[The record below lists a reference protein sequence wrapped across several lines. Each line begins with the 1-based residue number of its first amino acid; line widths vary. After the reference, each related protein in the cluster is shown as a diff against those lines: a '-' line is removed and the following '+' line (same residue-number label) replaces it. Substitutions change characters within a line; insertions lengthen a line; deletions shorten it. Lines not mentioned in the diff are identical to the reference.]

1 MTENNDKYAFLK
13 KCQFS
18 NKISEEI
25 KKNIKFIHIFNY
37 NNFLND
43 KNVILVTNDD
53 EVFCFGSNTYGVLG
67 FGHQK
72 EIKELSI
79 NEYLSN
85 KQIIDFKNSLFHT
98 IARTIDGKLY
108 CFGCNEWGL
117 LGIGI
122 EDKEIYSPQLNE
134 YLLNE
139 NIIDICCG
147 SSHTLALTSNNG
159 VYAWGWNY
167 FGQIG
172 IKSNRDVF
180 KPIRVNEFNGEKVK
194 AISCGLWHS
203 MALTESGRVFS
214 WGNNAWGQLGI
225 ENSEEE
231 HISEFS
237 NSPKLIKLD
246 ENIVIE
252 KISCGS
258 EHSLLLSRESDIY
271 GSGRNEFRQL
281 GTNTEKEIQLK
292 PIKLIHSQKFI
303 EISSHC
309 THFFSAALSKNNL
322 YYVWGNC
329 GENETIN
336 EPKETEFQS
345 FQELFAH
352 YFEIA
357 PKFDLIMT
365 GKYTKYWSEISKFGS
380 GSFGTV
386 FKVKHISSDETFA
399 IKKISLKEKKEVKE
413 YIDKE
418 FNTSLIILNHENEFL
433 VKYHE
438 VWYENE
444 FEIINGL
451 REWIENYTIYIQ
463 MDLCDKTL
471 SQFSEEIK
479 KDPKLYSNE
488 SLTELGFYI
497 SSKMFIQILKGVNYL
512 HNKKIIHRDLKPDN
526 ILLKSGTI
534 KIGDFGL
541 AKAHD
546 MNIVHT
552 GDKGAVKY
560 AAPEVLSSEP
570 YDTRADIYS
579 LGIILQELF
588 EIDINR

>member
-1 MTENNDKYAFLK
+1 
-13 KCQFS
+13 
-18 NKISEEI
+18 
-25 KKNIKFIHIFNY
+25 
-37 NNFLND
+37 
-43 KNVILVTNDD
+43 
-53 EVFCFGSNTYGVLG
+53 
-67 FGHQK
+67 
-72 EIKELSI
+72 
-79 NEYLSN
+79 
-85 KQIIDFKNSLFHT
+85 
-98 IARTIDGKLY
+98 
-108 CFGCNEWGL
+108 
-117 LGIGI
+117 
-122 EDKEIYSPQLNE
+122 
-134 YLLNE
+134 
-139 NIIDICCG
+139 
-147 SSHTLALTSNNG
+147 
-159 VYAWGWNY
+159 
-167 FGQIG
+167 
-172 IKSNRDVF
+172 
-180 KPIRVNEFNGEKVK
+180 
-194 AISCGLWHS
+194 
-203 MALTESGRVFS
+203 
-214 WGNNAWGQLGI
+214 
-225 ENSEEE
+225 
-231 HISEFS
+231 
-237 NSPKLIKLD
+237 
-246 ENIVIE
+246 
-252 KISCGS
+252 
-258 EHSLLLSRESDIY
+258 
-271 GSGRNEFRQL
+271 
-281 GTNTEKEIQLK
+281 
-292 PIKLIHSQKFI
+292 
-303 EISSHC
+303 
-309 THFFSAALSKNNL
+309 
-322 YYVWGNC
+322 
-329 GENETIN
+329 
-336 EPKETEFQS
+336 
-345 FQELFAH
+345 
-352 YFEIA
+352 
-357 PKFDLIMT
+357 MT

>member
-1 MTENNDKYAFLK
+1 L
-13 KCQFS
+13 
-18 NKISEEI
+18 
-25 KKNIKFIHIFNY
+25 IF
-37 NNFLND
+37 
-43 KNVILVTNDD
+43 
-53 EVFCFGSNTYGVLG
+53 
-67 FGHQK
+67 
-72 EIKELSI
+72 

-108 CFGCNEWGL
+108 CFGCNECGL

-147 SSHTLALTSNNG
+147 SSHTLALTSNSR

-180 KPIRVNEFNGEKVK
+180 KPIRVDEFNGEKVK

-203 MALTESGRVFS
+203 MALTKSGRVFS

-246 ENIVIE
+246 ENIIIE
-252 KISCGS
+252 RISCGS
-258 EHSLLLSRESDIY
+258 EHSLLLSREGHIY
-271 GSGRNEFRQL
+271 GFGRNEFRQL
-281 GTNTEKEIQLK
+281 GTNTEKEIQLR
-292 PIKLIHSQKFI
+292 PIKLIYSQKFI
-303 EISSHC
+303 EIASHC
-309 THFFSAALSKNNL
+309 THFFSAALSNNDL

-329 GENETIN
+329 GENDMIN

-352 YFEIA
+352 YFEIT

-418 FNTSLIILNHENEFL
+418 FNASLIILNHENEFL

-471 SQFSEEIK
+471 TQFSEEII
-479 KDPKLYSNE
+479 KDSKLYSNE

-512 HNKKIIHRDLKPDN
+512 HNKKVIHRDLKPDN

-579 LGIILQELF
+579 LGVILQELF